1 MMIILVQRNGAYCS
15 KPANRDHQEP
25 CLLLLLLLLLLKCCD
40 VNCVVVPAERNCFRA
55 LARAYG
61 PSWGR
66 ALALAGM

>member
-1 MMIILVQRNGAYCS
+1 MELTAA
-15 KPANRDHQEP
+15 KTANRDHQEP
-25 CLLLLLLLLLLKCCD
+25 FLLVLLLLLLKCCD
-40 VNCVVVPAERNCFRA
+40 VNCVVVPAERNFFRA